1 MARPKFFLELR
12 QALERAGYDQ
22 KLLAARIKRSES
34 YVSCRFRGLNEW
46 DLEDIYRI
54 MEVLRLSQDQIPV
67 LFPRS
72 GGFVR
77 KGTASIKI
85 LDRKEARA

>member
-1 MARPKFFLELR
+1 MPRLKFFLELR

-22 KLLAARIKRSES
+22 KALASRIKRSES

-54 MEVLRLSQDQIPV
+54 MGVLHLSHEQIPV
-67 LFPRS
+67 MFPR
-72 GGFVR
+72 GGGYQR
-77 KGTASIKI
+77 KGVANGGH
-85 LDRKEARA
+85 